1 MYMDELYKR
10 RIRIESPSD
19 KFDGRHIQVTDLDT
33 GEEITNIASIRIWL
47 EARGESHAKVTY
59 YKFDEAGKIATKD
72 GDPIIK
78 TSMLDNPEIAVS
90 ALEQFEEGSYELG

>member
-10 RIRIESPSD
+10 RIRIVSPSD

-59 YKFDEAGKIATKD
+59 YKFGEDGKIATKD
-72 GDPIIK
+72 GDPVIK
-78 TSMLDNPEIAVS
+78 TNTLDNPEIAIS
-90 ALEQFEEGSYELG
+90 ALEQFEEES